1 MTLTF
6 LFSLGQ
12 RIFRLSQPV
21 QPVQVQNVVQ
31 LTSAANQ
38 QTYSGLQIQQQQY
51 QQQYQQLPQQQPTVQ
66 YDKEKQMSF
75 KFVSKG

>member
-38 QTYSGLQIQQQQY
+38 QTYSGLQIPQQQY
-51 QQQYQQLPQQQPTVQ
+51 QQQYQQQLPQQAQAPQ
-66 YDKEKQMSF
+66 EKQMSF

>member
-1 MTLTF
+1 M
-6 LFSLGQ
+6 
-12 RIFRLSQPV
+12 
-21 QPVQVQNVVQ
+21 VQ